1 MSVWDSC
8 ILEVEEGGLIA
19 SFCKAS
25 PAPASSSSSSSSS
38 TAAESRTDSKASTVG
53 NDDGDEL
60 EVPEIAHSNVD
71 SLQQSLEAAELSCRS
86 FRQELDG
93 ILYTLGEVSVE
104 FNDVTG
110 RTNNLMLNC
119 EALLEKQH
127 SLELTV
133 EKLRNC
139 LKPFEDVE
147 IIARSLGIP
156 LDAKSSKSNSSNTED
171 SILAATGPNS
181 GTYNRSSTHGNS
193 GGNHVITD
201 PRSPEFKELLVRMAA
216 SHRFLDEHR
225 EYMDSDKYHH
235 WVVQLRS
242 RASSLVARAMRAL
255 LDGATKQAAEAV
267 SAITSDSAS
276 RFTPMAAL
284 ATKMLIDDSPIEGA
298 SLYRKFR
305 GLGFRLKELAALLQ
319 VQVRSPQG
327 EHNTVAG
334 AAAAAAAAVE
344 SDVEEDHAT
353 LDEVKQAY
361 IGMRQQLL
369 VPFVHALSIAKPVH
383 AKAQSGQASTS
394 AATAT
399 VTKTKSQL
407 TLPGRD
413 DNFTLCPAIHHAYA
427 MLLRVCQLEQQ
438 LFISLF
444 WPDEDGDGNATDS
457 NTQGEY
463 SSGGSP
469 SGPVSAPSTPVANSS
484 AHTNQQ
490 TPQST
495 SANTP
500 FKAGKGVHA
509 LGTPPEVLTIVGSLC
524 NTICDGLRPLIIHES
539 DVDELC
545 RVAGTLADDI
555 RSQIASI
562 RAPIAIQRALEAG
575 MDRTICD
582 TQERLS
588 YVAEIRLRQE
598 VQSFKPTLAHL
609 AYPDILEAAT
619 TATASTASS
628 DPSIEEQQQE
638 FELSSTW
645 YPPLRQ
651 TLALLSK
658 LYGVV
663 ENTVFEDF
671 ARRAVH
677 QCVLSLRQAS
687 ESVARNRS
695 VLHGDLFLVR
705 HLLILREQLLPFDAR
720 LTGTERSLDFRS
732 TGLAWTHFASNARS
746 LLKFDTNN
754 SLWQLAKEGL
764 PGLHEDNVDAKREL
778 DAVLKAACLSLKI
791 NAVRM
796 LLAGLDGWLAKIIA
810 CIGEIPITHDNT
822 SASEKDRLAAPVNAP
837 PVLPADHI
845 ALLRNQAFIRPQ
857 RVLEVLN
864 EAQTS
869 VASGVTELR
878 AIMKLYVDN
887 TIART
892 ILMKPVQQEVEAVRR
907 KVETILA
914 SCVDAGQPRRDLE
927 QLIAAIALTVDTHLL
942 QQ

>member
-8 ILEVEEGGLIA
+8 HLQQEEQGFLA
-19 SFCKAS
+19 SYCKTIHV
-25 PAPASSSSSSSSS
+25 SSSSSSSHS
-38 TAAESRTDSKASTVG
+38 AESRTEGQVSTVG
-53 NDDGDEL
+53 NDDDIEEL
-60 EVPEIAHSNVD
+60 ELPVVTESNVD
-71 SLQQSLEAAELSCRS
+71 SLQQSLEAAELSCRT
-86 FRQELDG
+86 FRQELDS

-133 EKLRNC
+133 GKLRTC

-156 LDAKSSKSNSSNTED
+156 LDTQSSKSNSSNTGN
-171 SILAATGPNS
+171 SSLAATGAYKSS
-181 GTYNRSSTHGNS
+181 GSRGGGGS
-193 GGNHVITD
+193 GSGSGSHVISD
-201 PRSPEFKELLVRMAA
+201 PRSAEFKELLVRMAA
-216 SHRFLDEHR
+216 SHKFLDEHR

-235 WVVQLRS
+235 WVIQLRG
-242 RASSLVARAMRAL
+242 RAISLVARAMRSL
-255 LDGATKQAAEAV
+255 LEGATRQAADTV
-267 SAITSDSAS
+267 STLTSDSSS

-305 GLGFRLKELAALLQ
+305 GLGFRLKELAGLLQ
-319 VQVRSPQG
+319 PPRG
-327 EHNTVAG
+327 AG
-334 AAAAAAAAVE
+334 ATAGADTSE
-344 SDVEEDHAT
+344 ELEEDHAT

-369 VPFVHALSIAKPVH
+369 VPFVHALSIAKPVNTKNLL
-383 AKAQSGQASTS
+383 APPPATSSSTS
-394 AATAT
+394 NIA
-399 VTKTKSQL
+399 VTKARSQL

-413 DNFTLCPAIHHAYA
+413 NNLTLCPAIHHAYS

-438 LFISLF
+438 LFTSLF
-444 WPDEDGDGNATDS
+444 CADDEEDTASTFATVTTPTTRGANAAS
-457 NTQGEY
+457 V
-463 SSGGSP
+463 SS
-469 SGPVSAPSTPVANSS
+469 PSTPYAGNASN
-484 AHTNQQ
+484 AIAAPPQ
-490 TPQST
+490 TPGT
-495 SANTP
+495 T
-500 FKAGKGVHA
+500 
-509 LGTPPEVLTIVGSLC
+509 GTPALIAKAKSHHVTPAEVLTIIGSLC
-524 NTICDGLRPLIIHES
+524 NTICDGLRPLIIHEN

-555 RSQIASI
+555 RSQIANM

-575 MDRTICD
+575 MERTICD

-588 YVAEIRLRQE
+588 YVAEIQLRQE
-598 VQSFKPTLAHL
+598 VQSFKPTPAQL
-609 AYPDILEAAT
+609 AYPDILEAALMTSSAPASADST
-619 TATASTASS
+619 TGT
-628 DPSIEEQQQE
+628 EQLQQQQQQQQE
-638 FELSSTW
+638 SDFSSTW

-663 ENTVFEDF
+663 ETTVFEDF
-671 ARRAVH
+671 ARRTVH
-677 QCVLSLRQAS
+677 QCVVSLRIAS
-687 ESVARNRS
+687 ESVARSRS

-732 TGLAWTHFASNARS
+732 TGAAWTHFASNARS
-746 LLKFDTNN
+746 LLKFDMNN

-764 PGLHEDNVDAKREL
+764 PGLQEDNVDAKREL
-778 DAVLKAACLSLKI
+778 DAILKAACSSLKI

-796 LLAGLDGWLAKIIA
+796 LLSGLDGWIAKITA
-810 CIGEIPITHDNT
+810 CIGDIPITHDNT
-822 SASEKDRLAAPVNAP
+822 SNIDKSRLVASANAP
-837 PVLPADHI
+837 PSLPADHI
-845 ALLRNQAFIRPQ
+845 ALLRGQAFLRPQ

-869 VASGVTELR
+869 AASGVAELR

-927 QLIAAIALTVDTHLL
+927 QLIAAIALTVDTNLL